1 MPLSESLAIVDAIN
15 AICKE
20 KPLVRAVE
28 DPRFGQLQ
36 QRLRESDWRT
46 LTDEIRRI
54 GGEQYCTTRL
64 VRRDSPECI
73 AVYGKPD

>member
-1 MPLSESLAIVDAIN
+1 MKKSEALEIVDAIN

-54 GGEQYCTTRL
+54 GGELYCTTRL

-73 AVYGKPD
+73 AIYGEID